1 MIRCELSSHWQERQI
16 CSERFVSAAIH
27 NADAAFLLD
36 LPNYR
41 AGRGCVTWFKD
52 TYLNTVVQE
61 IGTEI
66 WKQQIVPLVT
76 LYQDKV
82 LPLVNLPASLCL
94 LRDLTLVIPCQ
105 LLYSLSLLLKPEN
118 MGKFELKYS
127 LKSVMEV
134 VVWKKGKHGDYLY
147 YVNYKNVLMESLWNT
162 LCCIFGPRI
171 YKQMWGCFSDSCSLR
186 RNSKTKIWEKRERRE
201 LLHFHKLYFKL
212 KLQQRWMGPCS
223 PRTSGHAA
231 VRVCSLYRFE
241 QFWVDS
247 KLYVEVIM
255 SWWFYG
261 KSSKWT
267 APQGVA

>member
-105 LLYSLSLLLKPEN
+105 LLYPLPLLVKPEN

-162 LCCIFGPRI
+162 CAVFLVLEFTNKCGAVFLIVAPCDEILRLRFGR
-171 YKQMWGCFSDSCSLR
+171 K
-186 RNSKTKIWEKRERRE
+186 EKEE
-201 LLHFHKLYFKL
+201 NYYI
-212 KLQQRWMGPCS
+212 S
-223 PRTSGHAA
+223 INYTSN
-231 VRVCSLYRFE
+231 
-241 QFWVDS
+241 
-247 KLYVEVIM
+247 
-255 SWWFYG
+255 
-261 KSSKWT
+261 
-267 APQGVA
+267 